1 MGNPYILCILYYV
14 LYYVFFPIKKIIF
27 LAILRLL
34 VTSNSLEIK
43 KVRAAESPG
52 KWPAISMGF
61 TGCSIFLVGAQPPPC
76 CSFARHLVGKMAIF
90 FSFAH
95 H

>member
-1 MGNPYILCILYYV
+1 MVHSKGSELVAMKDC
-14 LYYVFFPIKKIIF
+14 PIVQQLLF
-27 LAILRLL
+27 LL
-34 VTSNSLEIK
+34 TPET
-43 KVRAAESPG
+43 
-52 KWPAISMGF
+52 F
-61 TGCSIFLVGAQPPPC
+61 YLVGAQPPPC

>member
-1 MGNPYILCILYYV
+1 MKTVRLTV
-14 LYYVFFPIKKIIF
+14 EMFKSFF
-27 LAILRLL
+27 
-34 VTSNSLEIK
+34 
-43 KVRAAESPG
+43 AESPVVSQG
-52 KWPAISMGF
+52 NVQHIYQ
-61 TGCSIFLVGAQPPPC
+61 LVGAQPPPC